1 MGPYEQRGR
10 AVTVRAGAATP
21 DVALPLIRR

>member
-10 AVTVRAGAATP
+10 AVTVRAAAVTP